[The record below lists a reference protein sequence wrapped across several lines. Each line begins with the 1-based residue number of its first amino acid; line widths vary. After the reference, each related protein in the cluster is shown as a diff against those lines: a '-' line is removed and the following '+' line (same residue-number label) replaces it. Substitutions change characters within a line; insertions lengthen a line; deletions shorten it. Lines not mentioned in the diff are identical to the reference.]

1 MPYDITTTL
10 GYSVTLAIEIIGV
23 LIIGGMICLVDSL
36 FLAMCWYHQA
46 LVDDLATVLRALDRN
61 WVHGKGDISVDTFDE
76 MERVQHKSSLIEF
89 VRFNCEIF
97 R

>member
-10 GYSVTLAIEIIGV
+10 GYSTTLAIEIIGV

-36 FLAMCWYHQA
+36 FLAMCWYHHA
-46 LVDDLATVLRALDRN
+46 LVDDLTTVLTKLDRR
-61 WVHGKGDISVDTFDE
+61 WMHGKADGRNDAHCE
-76 MERVQHKSSLIEF
+76 MERNQNKQSLVEF
-89 VRFNCEIF
+89 IRFNCEIF